1 MRLLFSSAQVEYM
14 RYWLHTVKLTAEP
27 IPLPTSEY
35 LIQAGDLLT
44 CSPDVYKDP
53 AALKKAIKVRSR
65 VRRQRGRRGGQ
76 KHRKRKSCT
85 DLVRGGCAQGID
97 KNNKRLRGTGS
108 LLTARRFAFERVRTL
123 WAAKIGTWL
132 ALDFEAWDMD
142 HTALTEFGWSA
153 VRWVDGEPV
162 KEDGHLVVKEHRM
175 YTQHYVANNREVRP
189 EKPPS
194 SRWGQEEWNAEPQSS
209 STTSARARS

>member
-14 RYWLHTVKLTAEP
+14 RYWLHTVRLTAEP

-53 AALKKAIKVRSR
+53 AALKKAIKVRD
-65 VRRQRGRRGGQ
+65 RRRRRGRRGGQ

-85 DLVRGGCAQGID
+85 NSSEQGID

-123 WAAKIGTWL
+123 WAAKIGMWL

-142 HTALTEFGWSA
+142 HTALTEFGWSS

-175 YTQHYVANNREVRP
+175 YTQHYVPNNREVRLK
-189 EKPPS
+189 KPPPS
-194 SRWGQEEWNAEPQSS
+194 LWGQEEWNTEPQNST
-209 STTSARARS
+209 TTSARARS